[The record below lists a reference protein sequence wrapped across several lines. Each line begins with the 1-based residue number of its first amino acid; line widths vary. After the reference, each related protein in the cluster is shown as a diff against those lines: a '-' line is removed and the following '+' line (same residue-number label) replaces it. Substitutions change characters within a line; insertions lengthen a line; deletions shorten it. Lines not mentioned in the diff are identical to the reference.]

1 MEAIIDKL
9 AKMLEPLYKATPP
22 LPKNVNDWFA
32 KAWPILALIVG
43 ILELLSAWSLWHV
56 GHLVN
61 TVVSYTNALNSAYG
75 TSVTVN
81 YHLGFFYW
89 LSLIF
94 LAVTGIIFIVAYPGL
109 KARRKA
115 GWDMLFLGAIVNV
128 VYGVVSVF
136 DNSYGGVG
144 KLVLTLIGSA
154 VGFYFL
160 FQVRSYYIG
169 KAKTTLSTHSP
180 AKP

>member
-61 TVVSYTNALNSAYG
+61 TVVNYTNALNSAYG

-89 LSLIF
+89 LSLIS

-109 KARRKA
+109 KARRKT
-115 GWDMLFLGAIVNV
+115 GWNMLFLGAVVNV
-128 VYGVVSVF
+128 VYGIFAAF
-136 DNSYGGVG
+136 DSGYGGPG
-144 KLVLTLIGSA
+144 KLILTLIGSA
-154 VGFYFL
+154 IGFYFL
-160 FQVRSYYIG
+160 YQVRSYYTG
-169 KAKTTLSTHSP
+169 KAKAVPP
-180 AKP
+180 ANS